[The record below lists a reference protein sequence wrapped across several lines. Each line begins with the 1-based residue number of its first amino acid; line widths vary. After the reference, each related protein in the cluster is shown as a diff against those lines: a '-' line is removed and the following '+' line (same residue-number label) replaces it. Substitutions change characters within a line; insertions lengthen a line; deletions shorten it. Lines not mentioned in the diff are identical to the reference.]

1 MAMRPLPVLSLPTAL
16 NACRIDV
23 GGGEVKTSPA
33 TPALSMPGPTKPA
46 NKNRVIV
53 LILLDN
59 AYYEKNILKSNML
72 QSITDRIR
80 DILRFPK
87 APRLEP

>member
-1 MAMRPLPVLSLPTAL
+1 MAMRPSPVLSLPTAL

-46 NKNRVIV
+46 NNNRHS
-53 LILLDN
+53 
-59 AYYEKNILKSNML
+59 SNLMRYK
-72 QSITDRIR
+72 RIMGR
-80 DILRFPK
+80 VF
-87 APRLEP
+87 